1 VEVIEVR
8 VGIAVQAN
16 PRWCRAAGE
25 DVREPEPLG
34 RGHVPHQA
42 QQGQR
47 GRWHSPADQFGALE
61 GLAFPKKGAS
71 LTVEPHVQH
80 GTFVVADRW
89 FRPSHRRLHLPRL
102 TGCRGEIIG
111 RERAGIMANVRE
123 RWLSRRAV
131 SLHVAVL
138 VFVPGCAVA
147 AWWQV
152 NRAADGNQL
161 SYLYSVLWPA
171 FGLLGL
177 YFWWMLIHTD
187 YETVGLKG
195 MQRQQAAGEETEAD
209 MTEVASPRPAVV
221 PATPAQPLV
230 SAEEDPELAAYN
242 ARLAELAA
250 QGPKTWR
257 ARESVVVRR
266 EQ

>member
-1 VEVIEVR
+1 
-8 VGIAVQAN
+8 
-16 PRWCRAAGE
+16 
-25 DVREPEPLG
+25 
-34 RGHVPHQA
+34 
-42 QQGQR
+42 
-47 GRWHSPADQFGALE
+47 
-61 GLAFPKKGAS
+61 
-71 LTVEPHVQH
+71 
-80 GTFVVADRW
+80 
-89 FRPSHRRLHLPRL
+89 
-102 TGCRGEIIG
+102 
-111 RERAGIMANVRE
+111 MAHVRE
-123 RWLSRRAV
+123 RWLSRRAQW
-131 SLHVAVL
+131 LHLSVL
-138 VFVPGCAVA
+138 VFVPGCAAA
-147 AWWQV
+147 AWWQI

-187 YETVGLKG
+187 YDSVGLKG
-195 MQRQQAAGEETEAD
+195 MQRQQAAAASTDVEA
-209 MTEVASPRPAVV
+209 TEVASPSPGV
-221 PATPAQPLV
+221 PPLTAPIV